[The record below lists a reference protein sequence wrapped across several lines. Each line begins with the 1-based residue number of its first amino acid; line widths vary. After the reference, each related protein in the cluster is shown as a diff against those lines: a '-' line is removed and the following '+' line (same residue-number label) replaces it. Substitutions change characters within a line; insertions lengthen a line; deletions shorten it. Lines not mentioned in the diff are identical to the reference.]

1 MVTEKEKEQFY
12 EASQKNRR
20 LVADPEVTKCTCPET
35 LCEWHGKC
43 KECVALHRYHN
54 SHLPACLHPLID
66 DSVKNLMKV
75 VEVTGSKHK
84 NVPEELRL
92 YIKERDKIDA
102 EKSADGG
109 I

>member
-12 EASQKNRR
+12 EASQKSRQ
-20 LVADPEVTKCTCPET
+20 LLTDPDVTKCTCPET

-54 SHLPACLHPLID
+54 SHLPACLHHLIED
-66 DSVKNLMKV
+66 NVKGLMKTI
-75 VEVTGSKHK
+75 EVTGAKHER
-84 NVPEELRL
+84 VPDELRL
-92 YIKERDKIDA
+92 YIKERDKINADN
-102 EKSADGG
+102 SATGG